1 MASLIKPGSVKI
13 LTKDGEVHVSLTI
26 DLNLNLNAEGIST
39 GAEVRYV
46 KNESDTS
53 NSSNVAKKEEKF
65 EWAIPDFEEA
75 PKINFGKKEV

>member
-13 LTKDGEVHVSLTI
+13 VTKEGEIQVSLTI
-26 DLNLNLNAEGIST
+26 DLNINVNSEGLPSGVRSLQLNE
-39 GAEVRYV
+39 EVKV
-46 KNESDTS
+46 KSQES
-53 NSSNVAKKEEKF
+53 KEKF